1 MTTLRETFLDEL
13 ADIYD
18 AEHQL
23 TKALPKMVKAAEHD
37 ELKAGFQEH
46 LKQTQTHV
54 QRIEQVFEA
63 LGEKAKA
70 KKCKAMKGLIEEGEE
85 RISDEAGDAALI
97 AAAQKVEHYE
107 IAGYGS
113 LKCWADHLGEAE
125 AAELL
130 EQTLE
135 EEKETDDKLTEL
147 AENSINAEQNE
158 EEHAHNR
165 RR

>member
-1 MTTLRETFLDEL
+1 MSTLRDTFLDEL

-23 TKALPKMVKAAEHD
+23 IKALPKMAKAAED
-37 ELKAGFQEH
+37 DQLRAGFEKH
-46 LKQTQTHV
+46 LKETQTHV
-54 QRIEQVFEA
+54 QRIEKVFRSV
-63 LGEKAKA
+63 GEKAKS

-85 RISDEAGDAALI
+85 LISDEAGDAALI

-113 LKCWADHLGEAE
+113 LKCWAQLLGEDE
-125 AAELL
+125 AAGLL

-135 EEKETDDKLTEL
+135 EEKITDEKLTEI
-147 AENSINAEQNE
+147 AESTVNIEESE
-158 EEHAHNR
+158 EEHAGR
-165 RR
+165 R